1 MQVLIVT
8 QLKDAQN
15 NDTQDLSKGPKQSK
29 VFGYEVCSESR
40 TESEPPGVSVPP
52 CLRLHEKWHCHTL

>member
-15 NDTQDLSKGPKQSK
+15 NDTQDVSK
-29 VFGYEVCSESR
+29 VHSA
-40 TESEPPGVSVPP
+40 
-52 CLRLHEKWHCHTL
+52 EKKKGRQ

>member
-15 NDTQDLSKGPKQSK
+15 NDTQDVSK
-29 VFGYEVCSESR
+29 VQGNFNIQLKKKKVASN
-40 TESEPPGVSVPP
+40 
-52 CLRLHEKWHCHTL
+52 K